1 MDHTMAN
8 AKKTAASAAEI
19 EETFDAG
26 FKAAESAVKTN
37 SDACKKGYETLVA
50 MSREAFDNA
59 SKAGAEVK
67 GFDQAVALP
76 KANFEAIVE
85 AGQVVVKGVE
95 EINGRVI
102 ESARSQFAEGVATQ
116 KAMFGAKTLQEAMQI
131 HQDFVKKSFDR
142 VINDGVELSSAW
154 VKVATEAAQPINQRV
169 SSAVSEF
176 SPKA

>member
-1 MDHTMAN
+1 MAN
-8 AKKTAASAAEI
+8 TKKTAAAAAQI
-19 EETFDAG
+19 NETFDAG
-26 FKAAESAVKTN
+26 FKAAENAVKSN

-50 MSREAFDNA
+50 MSRDAFDNA

-67 GFDQAVALP
+67 GFDQAVAMP
-76 KANFEAIVE
+76 KANFEAMVE

-102 ESARSQFAEGVATQ
+102 ESARTQFADGVATQ
-116 KAMFGAKTLQEAMQI
+116 KAMFGAKSFQEAMEI

-142 VINDGVELSSAW
+142 VVQNGVELSSAW

-169 SSAVSEF
+169 TYAVSEF
-176 SPKA
+176 GPKA